1 MSELLTESIKPVNLP
16 FTILLGVMV
25 LYWVFYL
32 LGALGSDVL
41 DFMGLDLDGDV
52 DLDANGDLSAEGSH
66 GGLASFLRFFHLG
79 ELPVVVIFSV
89 LILCMWILSLLINRL
104 LNTSQLWVAAVLF
117 VPILLA
123 GLMITKA
130 LITPFVPW
138 LKQVFDQTGDVIEVV
153 GKTCVIT
160 SMEATA
166 KYGQAEIKQ
175 QGAPLVLNVKTRE
188 GTTLRKGEEAI
199 VYEYEKATN
208 TYLVAEFDLGQ
219 IPDGET

>member
-16 FTILLGVMV
+16 FSILLGLMV
-25 LYWVFYL
+25 LYWVLYL
-32 LGALGSDVL
+32 LGAMGSDVL
-41 DFMGLDLDGDV
+41 DFMGLDLDVDV
-52 DLDANGDLSAEGSH
+52 DADGDLSVEGSH
-66 GGLASFLRFFHLG
+66 GGFASILQFFHLG

-123 GLMITKA
+123 GAMLTKA

-138 LKQVFDQTGDVIEVV
+138 LKMAFDQTGDVIEIV
-153 GKTCVIT
+153 GKTCLIT

-166 KYGQAEIKQ
+166 KYGQAEVKQ
-175 QGAPLVLNVKTRE
+175 RGAPLVLNVKTAE

-208 TYLVAEFDLGQ
+208 TYLVAGFDLGR
-219 IPDGET
+219 IPDEET